1 MPNKNELFYNFL
13 ANRVVACHS
22 CNSLKGDFDPRES
35 QNYEPND
42 RTRASLVT
50 RARQFIMQRQ
60 QKVLDDYLQ
69 LLYEVENP
77 D

>member
-1 MPNKNELFYNFL
+1 
-13 ANRVVACHS
+13 VACHS
-22 CNSLKGDFDPRES
+22 CNSLKGDFDPRETAT
-35 QNYEPND
+35 YEPND

-50 RARQFIMQRQ
+50 TAREHIRKKQ
-60 QKVLDDYLQ
+60 QKLLNDYLQ